1 MKVIFNQDVKG
12 QAKKGELKEV
22 SDGYA
27 RNYLFPRNLAQ
38 AATADNLNKYKL
50 QEKAKAA
57 QIAKE
62 KAQAEEYAKKLEGV
76 QVMIKAK
83 SGGKGKLFGAVTSQ
97 EISDAL
103 KEQCGIEIEKNKIV
117 QSEPIKS
124 FGNYEVKAKL
134 GYEVSGIINV
144 LVTEDK

>member
-27 RNYLFPRNLAQ
+27 RNYLFPRKLAQ
-38 AATADNLNKYKL
+38 EATADNLNKYRLK
-50 QEKAKAA
+50 EKAKAA
-57 QIAKE
+57 QAAKE

-103 KEQCGIEIEKNKIV
+103 KEQFGMEIEKNKIV

-124 FGNYEVKAKL
+124 FGTYAVKAKL
-134 GYEVSGIINV
+134 GYEVSGVINV

>member
-27 RNYLFPRNLAQ
+27 RNYLFPRKLAQ

-62 KAQAEEYAKKLEGV
+62 KAQAEEYARKLEGV
-76 QVMIKAK
+76 QVIIKAK

-103 KEQCGIEIEKNKIV
+103 KEQCGMEIEKNKIV